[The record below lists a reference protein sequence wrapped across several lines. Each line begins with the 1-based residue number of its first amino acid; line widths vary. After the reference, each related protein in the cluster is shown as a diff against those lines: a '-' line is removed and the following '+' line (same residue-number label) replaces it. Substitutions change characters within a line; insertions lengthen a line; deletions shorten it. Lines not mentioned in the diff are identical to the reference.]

1 MNLNT
6 RHWAAAVTAA
16 AMLGATAGY
25 WGAWGARGSRNSH
38 ATATS
43 ALGAA
48 AADHRKVLYW
58 YDPMVPAQHFDQP
71 GKSPFMDMALQPRYA
86 DEAGSGNPGIR
97 VDARLV
103 QNLGVR
109 LATVESAEVAASL
122 DVPGTVVFDERQ
134 TAVVQARTSG
144 LVSRTYARAPSDV
157 LARGA
162 SLVDL
167 LVPEWAGAQV
177 EYLALVRAADADLVR
192 AGRQRLLLMGMSESL
207 IAQVEQSGQAH
218 PTFTVTAPISGVVDA
233 LDVREGM
240 SLATGA
246 TLATIRGLDPV
257 WVEAAVPE
265 AQATAIEAN
274 GAAVVRVSSG
284 ESVALRGRVLAVLPS
299 TNADSHT
306 LRLRISLPNPD
317 GRLRPGM
324 YVRVELA
331 PAKPQRQLLVPTEAL
346 IRTGTRTLVI
356 VASGEDR
363 FAPVEVRVGPE
374 YGARTAI
381 LAGLTE
387 GQRVVSAGQF
397 LFDSEASL
405 RGVAARMLPPVTAA
419 PKPSAQEAPQ

>member
-1 MNLNT
+1 MTANT
-6 RHWAAAVTAA
+6 RYWAAVA
-16 AMLGATAGY
+16 AMAAL
-25 WGAWGARGSRNSH
+25 
-38 ATATS
+38 
-43 ALGAA
+43 LGAA
-48 AADHRKVLYW
+48 AGYGLAWRARISPDSHAAPGILAGATSGDRKILYW
-58 YDPMVPAQHFDQP
+58 FDPMVPAQHFEQP

-86 DEAGSGNPGIR
+86 DEVGSADPGVR

-109 LATVESAEVAASL
+109 LATVASAEVAASL

-144 LVSRTYARAPSDV
+144 LVSRSYARAPGEV
-157 LARGA
+157 LPRGA
-162 SLVDL
+162 PLVDL
-167 LVPEWAGAQV
+167 LVPEWAGAQA
-177 EYLALVRAADADLVR
+177 EYLVLVRAADASLAR
-192 AGRQRLLLMGMSESL
+192 AGRQRLLLMGMPESL

-218 PTFTVTAPISGVVDA
+218 PTFTVTAPIAGVVDA

-240 SLATGA
+240 SPAAGA
-246 TLATIRGLDPV
+246 TLATMRGLDPI

-265 AQATAIEAN
+265 AQAAAVEAN
-274 GAAVVRVSSG
+274 GAAVVRVSTG
-284 ESVALRGRVLAVLPS
+284 ESVPLRGRVLAVLPS

-306 LRLRISLPNPD
+306 LRLRISLPNPAA
-317 GRLRPGM
+317 RLRPGM
-324 YVRVELA
+324 YVRVELE
-331 PAKPQRQLLVPTEAL
+331 PAKRVRQLLVPTEAL

-381 LAGLTE
+381 MEGLAE

-405 RGVAARMLPPVTAA
+405 RGVTARMLSPVTVT
-419 PKPSAQEAPQ
+419 PNPSAQEAPR